1 MSIHLSGRP
10 CGASVTVLPAAAVHL
25 SLFATPSS
33 RLLRL
38 RSSSVSRN
46 CLRRSLR
53 QGRRYVYLALQTG
66 RIIRLFT
73 VTFPRQPTWWQSS
86 ETGSGEA
93 STPRGKTFA
102 RDLVRQPPPRLPRFL
117 LKTPR
122 QTQSY
127 PPNSRASTPVFRPKR
142 RGQRGQCLL

>member
-102 RDLVRQPPPRLPRFL
+102 RDLVRQPSPRLPPFL
-117 LKTPR
+117 LKIRR
-122 QTQSY
+122 QTQRD
-127 PPNSRASTPVFRPKR
+127 PCNHTRERPTQRPR
-142 RGQRGQCLL
+142 RGQSL